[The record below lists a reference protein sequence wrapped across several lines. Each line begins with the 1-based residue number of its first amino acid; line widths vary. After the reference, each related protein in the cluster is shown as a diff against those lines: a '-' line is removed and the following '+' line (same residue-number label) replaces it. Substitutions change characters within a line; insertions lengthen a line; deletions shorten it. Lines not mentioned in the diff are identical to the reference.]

1 MGRPVAGYQAR
12 HAKGSMAGN
21 KKELNSQSTLRF
33 VMRALRHRNYRLFF
47 AGQGISLIGTW
58 MQRIAMS
65 WMVYRLTNSPFLL
78 GLVGFAGQIPT
89 FLFASFAGV
98 FVDRWDRHRLLLA
111 TQTLAM
117 VQASLLAFLTLTG
130 LVAVWH
136 IFALAVCLGLVNAFD
151 TPTRQ
156 SFVIDMLEN
165 KEDLG
170 NAIALN
176 SFMVNGARLVG
187 PSLAGITV
195 AAFGEGI
202 CFLFNGLSF
211 LAIIISLLA
220 MKIHR
225 KAEKS
230 VRTHPFQGLKEGYR
244 YAFGFAPIRYLL
256 MILALSSFMGMPY
269 VILMP
274 IFARDIL
281 HGGPHTLGFLMGA
294 AGVGALISASYL
306 ASRKSVFG
314 LERVI
319 VFGSAMFGCGL
330 IFFSLSRYM
339 LLSLAFM
346 LLTGFGMMTV
356 LTSCNTILQT
366 IVDED
371 KRGRVMSLY
380 AMAFMG
386 VVPLGSLMGGSLA
399 SRIGAP
405 ATLMFGGIC
414 CIAAS
419 FLFARKLPQLRRIT
433 RPVYIDRG
441 IIRDVQTEL
450 Q

>member
-1 MGRPVAGYQAR
+1 
-12 HAKGSMAGN
+12 
-21 KKELNSQSTLRF
+21 
-33 VMRALRHRNYRLFF
+33 MRALRNRNYRLFF

-65 WMVYRLTNSPFLL
+65 WLVYRLTNSPFLL

-89 FLFASFAGV
+89 FLFASLAGV

-136 IFALAVCLGLVNAFD
+136 IFVLAVCLGLVNAFD

-156 SFVIDMLEN
+156 TFVIDMLDD
-165 KEDLG
+165 KKDLG

-202 CFLFNGLSF
+202 CFLLNGFSF

-220 MKIHR
+220 MKIRR
-225 KAEKS
+225 KKAAS
-230 VRTHPFQGLKEGYR
+230 ARTHPFQGLKEGYC

-256 MILALSSFMGMPY
+256 MMLALSSLMGMPY
-269 VILMP
+269 AVLMP

-294 AGVGALISASYL
+294 AGIGALISASYL
-306 ASRKSVFG
+306 ASRKSVVG
-314 LERVI
+314 LGRVI
-319 VFGSAMFGCGL
+319 VFGSAVFGCGL
-330 IFFSLSRYM
+330 IFFSLSRHL
-339 LLSLAFM
+339 LLSLVFM
-346 LLTGFGMMTV
+346 LFTGFGMMTV

-386 VVPLGSLMGGSLA
+386 MVPFGSLMGGTLA
-399 SRIGAP
+399 SHIGAP

-414 CIAAS
+414 CVAAS
-419 FLFARKLPQLRRIT
+419 FFFARKLPQLRSIT
-433 RPVYIDRG
+433 RPVYVNRG
-441 IIRDVQTEL
+441 IIRDMQTEL

>member
-1 MGRPVAGYQAR
+1 MVSNRRVSNNQ
-12 HAKGSMAGN
+12 N
-21 KKELNSQSTLRF
+21 TLAF
-33 VMRALRHRNYRLFF
+33 VMRALRNRNYRLFF

-65 WMVYRLTNSPFLL
+65 WLVYRLTNSPFLL

-111 TQTLAM
+111 TQILAM
-117 VQASLLAFLTLTG
+117 VQASVLAFLTLAK

-136 IFALAVCLGLVNAFD
+136 IFVLAVCLGLVNAFD

-156 SFVIDMLEN
+156 TFVIEMLDD
-165 KEDLG
+165 KKDLG

-195 AAFGEGI
+195 AALGEGI
-202 CFLFNGLSF
+202 CFLLNGLSF

-220 MKIHR
+220 MKINHR
-225 KAEKS
+225 IKKRAS
-230 VRTHPFQGLKEGYR
+230 THPLQGLKEGYR

-256 MILALSSFMGMPY
+256 LLLALTSFMGMPY
-269 VILMP
+269 VVLMP

-281 HGGPHTLGFLMGA
+281 HGGAHTLGFLMSA
-294 AGVGALISASYL
+294 AGIGALISASYL
-306 ASRKSVFG
+306 ASRKSVLG
-314 LERVI
+314 LGRVI
-319 VFGSAMFGCGL
+319 VFGSAIFGCGL
-330 IFFSLSRYM
+330 IFFSLSRHI
-339 LLSLAFM
+339 LLSLIFM

-356 LTSCNTILQT
+356 LTSCNTILQM

-386 VVPLGSLMGGSLA
+386 MVPFGSLMGGSLA
-399 SRIGAP
+399 SHIGAP
-405 ATLMFGGIC
+405 GTLIFGGFC
-414 CIAAS
+414 CIAAA
-419 FLFARKLPQLRRIT
+419 FLFARKLPDLRRLT
-433 RPVYIDRG
+433 RPVYVNRG
-441 IIRDVQTEL
+441 IIVDMQKEL

>member
-1 MGRPVAGYQAR
+1 
-12 HAKGSMAGN
+12 
-21 KKELNSQSTLRF
+21 
-33 VMRALRHRNYRLFF
+33 MRALRNPNYRLFF
-47 AGQGISLIGTW
+47 AGQGTSLIGTW

-65 WMVYRLTNSPFLL
+65 WLVYRLTNSAFLL

-111 TQTLAM
+111 TQVLAM
-117 VQASLLAFLTLTG
+117 VQAFLLAFLTLTG
-130 LVAVWH
+130 LVTVWQ
-136 IFALAVCLGLVNAFD
+136 IFSLAICLGLVNAFD

-156 SFVIDMLEN
+156 AFVIEMLDD
-165 KEDLG
+165 KRDLG

-195 AAFGEGI
+195 AVFGEGV
-202 CFLFNGLSF
+202 CFLLNGLSF

-225 KAEKS
+225 KAGRS
-230 VRTHPFQGLKEGYR
+230 VKVNPFQGLKEGYR
-244 YAFGFAPIRYLL
+244 YAFGSAPIRYLL
-256 MILALSSFMGMPY
+256 MLLALSSLMGMPY
-269 VILMP
+269 VVLMP

-281 HGGPHTLGFLMGA
+281 RGGPLALGFLMGA
-294 AGVGALISASYL
+294 AGIGALMSASYL
-306 ASRKSVFG
+306 ASRKSVVG
-314 LERVI
+314 LGRVI

-330 IFFSLSRYM
+330 ILFSLSRYI
-339 LLSLAFM
+339 LLSLVFM
-346 LLTGFGMMTV
+346 LFTGFGMMTV

-386 VVPLGSLMGGSLA
+386 MVPFGSLMGGSLA

-405 ATLMFGGIC
+405 ATLMFGGTC

-419 FLFARKLPQLRRIT
+419 FLFARKLPELRRVA
-433 RPVYIDRG
+433 RPIYVDRG
-441 IIRDVQTEL
+441 IIEGMPTQ
-450 Q
+450 

>member
-1 MGRPVAGYQAR
+1 MT
-12 HAKGSMAGN
+12 AKRTEAN
-21 KKELNSQSTLRF
+21 NQNTVRF

-47 AGQGISLIGTW
+47 AGQGVSLIGTW

-65 WMVYRLTNSPFLL
+65 WLVYRLTNSPFLL
-78 GLVGFAGQIPT
+78 GLVGFAGQLPT

-98 FVDRWDRHRLLLA
+98 FIDRWDRHRLLLA

-136 IFALAVCLGLVNAFD
+136 IFVLAVCLGLVNAFD

-156 SFVIDMLEN
+156 SFVIDMLEDR
-165 KEDLG
+165 EDLG

-187 PSLAGITV
+187 PSFAGIAV

-202 CFLFNGLSF
+202 CFFLNGLSF
-211 LAIIISLLA
+211 LAIIVSLLA
-220 MKIHR
+220 MKIGH
-225 KAEKS
+225 KARNVAS
-230 VRTHPFQGLKEGYR
+230 AHPFQGLLEGYR

-256 MILALSSFMGMPY
+256 LLLALSSLMGMPY
-269 VILMP
+269 VVLMP

-281 HGGPHTLGFLMGA
+281 HGGPHTLGFLMSA
-294 AGVGALISASYL
+294 AGIGALISASYL
-306 ASRKSVFG
+306 ASRKSVIG
-314 LERVI
+314 LGRVI
-319 VFGSAMFGCGL
+319 VFGSTMFGCGL
-330 IFFSLSRYM
+330 IFFALSRYM

-366 IVDED
+366 IVEED
-371 KRGRVMSLY
+371 KRGRVMSFY
-380 AMAFMG
+380 TMAFMG
-386 VVPLGSLMGGSLA
+386 MVPFGSLMGGSLA
-399 SRIGAP
+399 TQIGAP
-405 ATLMFGGIC
+405 GTLMLGGIC

-419 FLFARKLPQLRRIT
+419 FLFARKLPLLRRIT
-433 RPVYIDRG
+433 RPLYIDLG
-441 IIRDVQTEL
+441 IIRDVPTEAD
-450 Q
+450 